1 MQLMLIFFS
10 KALVKH
16 SINVTITHPTPNITI
31 TEKVFSMF
39 HFSLSWRAL
48 HLPLLPD
55 PQPCDTGYHGH
66 SYSELRQRPRRG
78 EPSDITECLDT
89 RQRGSGTVPMMISI
103 TMPLSSSLI
112 NIIFRFKL
120 SASMGWAGGRN
131 KQNHRGTYSEIV
143 VVWER
148 QKVSKP
154 RNNKRFK

>member
-48 HLPLLPD
+48 HLPQPLLIPR
-55 PQPCDTGYHGH
+55 PRVTLDTIGIIFMVASWH
-66 SYSELRQRPRRG
+66 RPRRG
-78 EPSDITECLDT
+78 DTGECLDT
-89 RQRGSGTVPMMISI
+89 RQRGSGTVPMISI
-103 TMPLSSSLI
+103 TMPLSSGLI

-120 SASMGWAGGRN
+120 SASMGWAGC
-131 KQNHRGTYSEIV
+131 RGQTESLSHWEIV
-143 VVWER
+143 VVWDWWEG
-148 QKVSKP
+148 VSKQ
-154 RNNKRFK
+154 NQGF

>member
-48 HLPLLPD
+48 HLPQPLLIP
-55 PQPCDTGYHGH
+55 
-66 SYSELRQRPRRG
+66 RPRV
-78 EPSDITECLDT
+78 TLDT
-89 RQRGSGTVPMMISI
+89 IGIVFMVASWHRPRGGVTLVTPASVWTPDKEARGLSRWLASQC
-103 TMPLSSSLI
+103 LSSGLI

-120 SASMGWAGGRN
+120 SASMGWAGC
-131 KQNHRGTYSEIV
+131 RGQTESLSHWEIV
-143 VVWER
+143 VVWDWQEG
-148 QKVSKP
+148 VSKQ
-154 RNNKRFK
+154 NQGF